1 MKNRGENFV
10 TTILMLAIVVI
21 FSITTYFC
29 LDIFE
34 IINVPE
40 QYSLVSLLGSK
51 IELST
56 VAENIEDIVPDE
68 GTIKKKIIVSTENK
82 TDTNA
87 NVQAPTFD
95 NVDNVKEENNI
106 AGDTSNFEAS
116 NFVEIENKYYYN
128 QLDVYAKAIY
138 DDLYSHKEDLKTG
151 LYTLDFDIAFNALLH
166 EDSGAE
172 TLEKD
177 FQLAVNALVFDK
189 PEIFYLDITKMYLL
203 TEITTFGP
211 KKTYRVSIGPS
222 NNVPYL
228 SSSFP
233 NIETIRNAEFQ
244 IENLVQSLRFSNDK
258 YYQIREIHDFIVEN
272 TEYDET
278 VSKSNIYNIYG
289 TLINKEA
296 VCEGYAKTFKY
307 ILDKLDIPCI
317 IACGIGQNS
326 KGQTE
331 SHAWNYVKLNNA
343 WYAVDVTW
351 DDPVIIGN
359 GSVTNEMRYHYF
371 LRGSNSFF
379 KDHTEDGNLIGNF
392 RFTYPNLSIED
403 YKNK

>member
-95 NVDNVKEENNI
+95 NVKEENNI

-116 NFVEIENKYYYN
+116 NSVEVENKYYYN

-244 IENLVQSLRFSNDK
+244 IENLVQSLRFSNNK

-331 SHAWNYVKLNNA
+331 SHAWNYVKLNDV

>member
-116 NFVEIENKYYYN
+116 NSVEIENKYYYN

-151 LYTLDFDIAFNALLH
+151 LYTLDFDIAFNDLLH

-331 SHAWNYVKLNNA
+331 SHAWNYVKLNDV

>member
-116 NFVEIENKYYYN
+116 NSVEIENKYYYN

>member
-116 NFVEIENKYYYN
+116 NSVEVENKYYYN

>member
-95 NVDNVKEENNI
+95 NVKEENNI

-116 NFVEIENKYYYN
+116 NSVEVENKYYYN

-331 SHAWNYVKLNNA
+331 SHAWNYVKLKDV

>member
-95 NVDNVKEENNI
+95 NVKEENNI

-116 NFVEIENKYYYN
+116 NSVEVENKYYYN

-172 TLEKD
+172 ILEKD

>member
-34 IINVPE
+34 IIDVPE

-56 VAENIEDIVPDE
+56 VAESIEDIVPDE
-68 GTIKKKIIVSTENK
+68 VTKKKKIIVSTENK
-82 TDTNA
+82 TDINT

-95 NVDNVKEENNI
+95 NVDNEKEENNI
-106 AGDTSNFEAS
+106 AGDTSNFEAANS
-116 NFVEIENKYYYN
+116 VEIENKYYYN

-233 NIETIRNAEFQ
+233 NAEAIRNAEFQ
-244 IENLVQSLRFSNDK
+244 IENVISKLRFSNNK
-258 YYQIREIHDFIVEN
+258 YDQIREVHDFIVEN

-289 TLINKEA
+289 TLINQEA

-307 ILDKLDIPCI
+307 ILDRLDIPCI

-326 KGQTE
+326 KGQSE
-331 SHAWNYVKLNNA
+331 SHAWNYVKLDDV
-343 WYAVDVTW
+343 WYAVDATW

-371 LRGSNSFF
+371 LKGSNTFF

-392 RFTYPNLSIED
+392 RFAYPNLSIED

>member
-116 NFVEIENKYYYN
+116 NSVEIENKYYYN

-151 LYTLDFDIAFNALLH
+151 LYTLDFDLAFNALLH

-228 SSSFP
+228 SSSFS

-331 SHAWNYVKLNNA
+331 SHAWNYVKLNDV

-392 RFTYPNLSIED
+392 RFKYPNLSIED

>member
-1 MKNRGENFV
+1 MKNRGENFI

-95 NVDNVKEENNI
+95 NVKEENNI

-116 NFVEIENKYYYN
+116 NSVEVENKYYYN

-331 SHAWNYVKLNNA
+331 SHAWNYVKLNDV

-371 LRGSNSFF
+371 LRGSNNFF

>member
-116 NFVEIENKYYYN
+116 NSVEIENKYYYN

-228 SSSFP
+228 SSSFS

-278 VSKSNIYNIYG
+278 ISKSNIYNIYG

-331 SHAWNYVKLNNA
+331 SHAWNYVKLNDV

>member
-34 IINVPE
+34 IIDVPE

-56 VAENIEDIVPDE
+56 VAESIEDIVPDE

-116 NFVEIENKYYYN
+116 NSVEIENKYYYN

-331 SHAWNYVKLNNA
+331 SHAWNYVKLNDV

>member
-56 VAENIEDIVPDE
+56 VAENIEDIVADE

-116 NFVEIENKYYYN
+116 NSVEIENKYYYN

-228 SSSFP
+228 SSSFS

-331 SHAWNYVKLNNA
+331 SHAWNYVKLNDV

>member
-116 NFVEIENKYYYN
+116 NSVEIENKYYYN

-166 EDSGAE
+166 EDSGSE
-172 TLEKD
+172 ILEKD

-228 SSSFP
+228 SSSFS

-331 SHAWNYVKLNNA
+331 SHAWNYVKLNDV

>member
-34 IINVPE
+34 IIDVPE

-56 VAENIEDIVPDE
+56 VAESIEDIVPDE

-82 TDTNA
+82 TDINA

-95 NVDNVKEENNI
+95 NVDNEKEENNI

-116 NFVEIENKYYYN
+116 NSVEIENKYYYN

-331 SHAWNYVKLNNA
+331 SHAWNYVKLNDV

>member
-116 NFVEIENKYYYN
+116 NSVEIENKYYYN

-228 SSSFP
+228 SSSFS

-331 SHAWNYVKLNNA
+331 SHAWNYVKLNDV

-351 DDPVIIGN
+351 DDPVIRGN

>member
-116 NFVEIENKYYYN
+116 NSVEIENKYYYN

-138 DDLYSHKEDLKTG
+138 NDLYSHKEDLKTG

-244 IENLVQSLRFSNDK
+244 IENLVQSLRFSNNK

-331 SHAWNYVKLNNA
+331 SHAWNYVKLNDV

>member
-95 NVDNVKEENNI
+95 NVKEENNI

-116 NFVEIENKYYYN
+116 NSVEIENKYYYN

-244 IENLVQSLRFSNDK
+244 IENLVQSLRFSNNK

-331 SHAWNYVKLNNA
+331 SHAWNYVKLNDV

-351 DDPVIIGN
+351 DDPTIIGS
-359 GSVTNEMRYHYF
+359 GRVPTSTKTRYF
-371 LRGSNSFF
+371 LRGETNFNKTHFPSGQVS
-379 KDHTEDGNLIGNF
+379 DGGSVFI
-392 RFTYPNLSIED
+392 YPELSKVD
-403 YKNK
+403 YE

>member
-95 NVDNVKEENNI
+95 NVKEENNI

-116 NFVEIENKYYYN
+116 NSVEIENKYYYN

-166 EDSGAE
+166 KDSGAE

-331 SHAWNYVKLNNA
+331 SHAWNYVKLNDV

>member
-34 IINVPE
+34 IIDVPE

-56 VAENIEDIVPDE
+56 VAESIEDIVPDE

-95 NVDNVKEENNI
+95 NVDNEKEENNI

-116 NFVEIENKYYYN
+116 NSVEIENKYYYN

-296 VCEGYAKTFKY
+296 VCDGYAKTFKY

-331 SHAWNYVKLNNA
+331 SHAWNYVKLNDV

>member
-95 NVDNVKEENNI
+95 NVKEENNI

-116 NFVEIENKYYYN
+116 NSVEIENKYYYN

-177 FQLAVNALVFDK
+177 FQLAVHALVFDK

-211 KKTYRVSIGPS
+211 KKTYRISIGPS

-244 IENLVQSLRFSNDK
+244 IENLVQSLRFSNNK

-331 SHAWNYVKLNNA
+331 SHAWNYVKLNDV

-379 KDHTEDGNLIGNF
+379 KDHTEDGNLLGHI
-392 RFTYPNLSIED
+392 RFTYTNLSIED

>member
-10 TTILMLAIVVI
+10 TTILMIAIVVI

-116 NFVEIENKYYYN
+116 NSVEIENKYYYN

-331 SHAWNYVKLNNA
+331 SHAWNYVKLNDV

>member
-56 VAENIEDIVPDE
+56 VAESIEDIVPDE
-68 GTIKKKIIVSTENK
+68 VTKKKKVIVGTENK
-82 TDTNA
+82 TDINA

-116 NFVEIENKYYYN
+116 NSVEIENKYYYN

-211 KKTYRVSIGPS
+211 KKTYRISIGPS

-331 SHAWNYVKLNNA
+331 SHAWNYVKLNDV

>member
-1 MKNRGENFV
+1 MKNRGENFI

-34 IINVPE
+34 IIDVPE

-56 VAENIEDIVPDE
+56 VAESIEDIVPDE

-82 TDTNA
+82 TDINA

-95 NVDNVKEENNI
+95 NVDKVKEENNI

-116 NFVEIENKYYYN
+116 NSVEIENKYYYN

-331 SHAWNYVKLNNA
+331 SHAWNYVKLNDV

>member
-34 IINVPE
+34 IIDVPE

-56 VAENIEDIVPDE
+56 VAESIEDIVPDE

-95 NVDNVKEENNI
+95 NKDNVKEENNI

-116 NFVEIENKYYYN
+116 NSVEVENKYYYN

-278 VSKSNIYNIYG
+278 VSKNNIYNIYG

-331 SHAWNYVKLNNA
+331 SHAWNYVKLNDV

>member
-116 NFVEIENKYYYN
+116 NSVEIENKYYYN

-244 IENLVQSLRFSNDK
+244 IENLVQSLRFSNNK

-331 SHAWNYVKLNNA
+331 SHAWNYVKLNDV

>member
-1 MKNRGENFV
+1 MKNRGENFI

-95 NVDNVKEENNI
+95 NVDNEKEENNI

-116 NFVEIENKYYYN
+116 NSVEIENKYYYN

-331 SHAWNYVKLNNA
+331 SHAWNYVKLNDV

>member
-95 NVDNVKEENNI
+95 NVKEENNI

-116 NFVEIENKYYYN
+116 NSVEVENKYYYN

-138 DDLYSHKEDLKTG
+138 DDLYSHQEDLKTG

-331 SHAWNYVKLNNA
+331 SHAWNYVKLNDI

>member
-95 NVDNVKEENNI
+95 NVKEENNI

-116 NFVEIENKYYYN
+116 NSVEIENKYYYN

-244 IENLVQSLRFSNDK
+244 IENLVQSLRFSNNK

-331 SHAWNYVKLNNA
+331 SHAWNYVKLNDV

>member
-116 NFVEIENKYYYN
+116 NSVEIENKYYYN

-331 SHAWNYVKLNNA
+331 SHAWNYVKLNDV

>member
-95 NVDNVKEENNI
+95 NVKEENNI

-116 NFVEIENKYYYN
+116 NSVEIENKYYYN

-172 TLEKD
+172 ILEKD

-244 IENLVQSLRFSNDK
+244 IENLVQSLRFSNNK

-331 SHAWNYVKLNNA
+331 SHAWNYVKLNDV

>member
-116 NFVEIENKYYYN
+116 NSVEVENKYYYN

-331 SHAWNYVKLNNA
+331 SHAWNYVKLNYV

>member
-116 NFVEIENKYYYN
+116 NSVEIENKYYYN

-211 KKTYRVSIGPS
+211 KKTYRVSIGPI

-331 SHAWNYVKLNNA
+331 SHAWNYVKLNDV

>member
-95 NVDNVKEENNI
+95 NVDNEKEENNI

-116 NFVEIENKYYYN
+116 NSVEIENKYYYN

-233 NIETIRNAEFQ
+233 NIKTIRNAEFQ

-331 SHAWNYVKLNNA
+331 SHAWNYVKLNDV

>member
-95 NVDNVKEENNI
+95 NVKEENNI

-116 NFVEIENKYYYN
+116 NSVEVENKYYYN

-211 KKTYRVSIGPS
+211 KKTYRVSIGAS

-331 SHAWNYVKLNNA
+331 SHAWNYVKLNDV

>member
-95 NVDNVKEENNI
+95 NVKEENNI

-116 NFVEIENKYYYN
+116 NSVEVENKYYYN

-331 SHAWNYVKLNNA
+331 SHAWNYVKLNDV

-379 KDHTEDGNLIGNF
+379 KDHTEDGILIGNF

>member
-40 QYSLVSLLGSK
+40 QYSLVNLLGSK

-95 NVDNVKEENNI
+95 NVKEENNI

-116 NFVEIENKYYYN
+116 NSVEVENKYYYN

-331 SHAWNYVKLNNA
+331 SHAWNYVKLNDV

>member
-34 IINVPE
+34 IIDVPE

-56 VAENIEDIVPDE
+56 VAESIEDIVPDE
-68 GTIKKKIIVSTENK
+68 VTKKKKVIVGTENK
-82 TDTNA
+82 TDINA

-95 NVDNVKEENNI
+95 NVDKVKEENNI
-106 AGDTSNFEAS
+106 AGDTSNFEAFNS
-116 NFVEIENKYYYN
+116 VEIENKYYYN

-189 PEIFYLDITKMYLL
+189 PEIFYLDIPKMYLL

-233 NIETIRNAEFQ
+233 NIEAIRNAEFQ

-258 YYQIREIHDFIVEN
+258 YYQIREVHDFIVEN
-272 TEYDET
+272 TKYDET

-331 SHAWNYVKLNNA
+331 SHAWNYVKLNDV

-392 RFTYPNLSIED
+392 RFAYPKINIED

>member
-1 MKNRGENFV
+1 MKNRGENFI

-34 IINVPE
+34 IIDVPE

-56 VAENIEDIVPDE
+56 VAESIEDIVPDE
-68 GTIKKKIIVSTENK
+68 GTIKKKIIVSMENK
-82 TDTNA
+82 TDINA

-116 NFVEIENKYYYN
+116 NSVEIENKYYYN

-258 YYQIREIHDFIVEN
+258 YNQIREVHDFIVEN

-307 ILDKLDIPCI
+307 ILDRLNIPCI

-331 SHAWNYVKLNNA
+331 SHAWNYVKLNDV
-343 WYAVDVTW
+343 WYAVDATW

-371 LRGSNSFF
+371 LKGSNTFF

-392 RFTYPNLSIED
+392 KFAYPKINIED

>member
-95 NVDNVKEENNI
+95 NVKEENNI

-116 NFVEIENKYYYN
+116 NSVEIENKYYYN

-296 VCEGYAKTFKY
+296 VCEGYAKTFKC

-331 SHAWNYVKLNNA
+331 SHAWNYVKLNDV